1 MSREFSDLVKA
12 VGDCKSKQEEDRI
25 ILREVALLRIRLSER
40 DSAARMKEL
49 CVRMMYCE
57 MLGHPVEF
65 GYIHAVN
72 LTQRTNLMEKR
83 TGYLAASLFL
93 DSKSELL
100 ILLVNTLQR
109 DLKSQNPWEV
119 CAALSAMT
127 RLIGAETVPAVLK
140 QVIDLLGHANDQ
152 VRKKATMALH
162 RFLQTCPLA
171 VQDQLDLF
179 KRALCDRDPSV
190 MSASLC
196 AIHDLA
202 KQDPAT
208 YQNLVPSLVIIL
220 KQVRGA
226 LRFPLEVDRGAQRH
240 RRGAASRPWVPCSG
254 DARPAGSHAAR
265 DGAQVAE
272 HRLSREFDYHR
283 MPAPWIQIKL
293 LKILAALG
301 HANQRASEEMY
312 EVLQDVMRRAA
323 ELGTSIGYAVTYECV
338 RTVTRIYPQARPR
351 PHGRVA
357 ERRRGGTGRSGEGV
371 G

>member
-25 ILREVALLRIRLSER
+25 IQREVALLRVRLSER

-57 MLGHPVEF
+57 MLGQPVEF

-100 ILLVNTLQR
+100 ILLVNTLQK

-127 RLIGAETVPAVLK
+127 RLIGSETVPAVLK
-140 QVIDLLGHANDQ
+140 QVVDLLSHTNDQ
-152 VRKKATMALH
+152 VRKKATMVLH
-162 RFLQTCPLA
+162 RFLQTCPSA
-171 VQDQLDLF
+171 VQDHLDLF

-202 KQDPAT
+202 RQEPAM

-220 KQVRGA
+220 KQVR
-226 LRFPLEVDRGAQRH
+226 Q
-240 RRGAASRPWVPCSG
+240 
-254 DARPAGSHAAR
+254 
-265 DGAQVAE
+265 
-272 HRLSREFDYHR
+272 
-283 MPAPWIQIKL
+283 
-293 LKILAALG
+293 LAALG
-301 HANQRASEEMY
+301 DTLAPTVPQMSISHWSERETACLRQTEHRQGVCSAQGADQHRAT
-312 EVLQDVMRRAA
+312 RP
-323 ELGTSIGYAVTYECV
+323 TSPG
-338 RTVTRIYPQARPR
+338 PQNK
-351 PHGRVA
+351 PHG
-357 ERRRGGTGRSGEGV
+357 
-371 G
+371 